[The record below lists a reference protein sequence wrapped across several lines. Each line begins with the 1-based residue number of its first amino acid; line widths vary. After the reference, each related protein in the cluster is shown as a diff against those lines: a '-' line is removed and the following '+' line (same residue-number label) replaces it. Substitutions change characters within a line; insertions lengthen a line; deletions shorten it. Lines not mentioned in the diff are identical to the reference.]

1 MQVAQ
6 ALYEEGF
13 ISYMRTDSPNMGREA
28 VAVAQRQA
36 IELYGPLDAQVAT
49 EEGGERSAWL
59 SLCPA
64 SPVMALYP
72 WRNLR
77 AAGCAL

>member
-1 MQVAQ
+1 MAQ

-36 IELYGPLDAQVAT
+36 LELYGSLDAQVDTALFLPWMPDHVCIRLV
-49 EEGGERSAWL
+49 GVRSSCSSVASRNAL
-59 SLCPA
+59 S
-64 SPVMALYP
+64 
-72 WRNLR
+72 R
-77 AAGCAL
+77 A

>member
-1 MQVAQ
+1 MAQ

-36 IELYGPLDAQVAT
+36 LELYGSLDAQV
-49 EEGGERSAWL
+49 RSPL
-59 SLCPA
+59 S
-64 SPVMALYP
+64 VV
-72 WRNLR
+72 R
-77 AAGCAL
+77 A